1 VLKAVSQRAAV
12 VTLCTLLAVAIVLAA
27 DPLHLGGVRVAGVS
41 LLWWYAGVA
50 APFAAVAVTIVA
62 LALRS

>member
-1 VLKAVSQRAAV
+1 MLNALWQRAAI
-12 VTLCTLLAVAIVLAA
+12 VTLLALLAVAVVLAA

-41 LLWWYAGVA
+41 LLWWYAGA
-50 APFAAVAVTIVA
+50 AGPLAAVVVTIVA